1 MRLCVFCG
9 SSPGNGDQ
17 FLAAARGLGRAL
29 AERGIGLVYGGA
41 SVGCMGA
48 LADAVLQSGGEV
60 VGVIPRVLVER
71 EIAHPGLSDL
81 RIVQTLHERK
91 ALMAEL
97 SDGFI
102 ALPGGAGTLDEL
114 FEAWTWG
121 QLGLHRKPVGLLN
134 VAGYYDRL
142 AAFLDH
148 ALAAGFLNAE
158 HRGMLAIESEPDAL
172 LTRFAGYQPPARSKW
187 TASLKPLAPEAPPG
201 PAS

>member
-17 FLAAARGLGRAL
+17 FLAAARGLGCAL

-48 LADAVLQSGGEV
+48 LADAVLQSGGEAI
-60 VGVIPRVLVER
+60 GVIPRVLVER

-91 ALMAEL
+91 GLMAEL

-158 HRGMLAIESEPDAL
+158 HRGMLVIESEPDAL
-172 LTRFAGYQPPARSKW
+172 LTRFAGYQAPTRSKW
-187 TASLKPLAPEAPPG
+187 TASLKPLAPETPPR

>member
-17 FLAAARGLGRAL
+17 YLEAARRLGITL
-29 AERGIGLVYGGA
+29 TEHGIGLVYGGA

-48 LADAVLQSGGEV
+48 LADAMLQSGGEV

-71 EIAHPGLSDL
+71 EIAHGGLSDL

-91 ALMAEL
+91 ALMADL
-97 SDGFI
+97 ADGFI

-134 VAGYYDRL
+134 VAGYYDAL

-148 ALAAGFLNAE
+148 ALGAGFLNAE
-158 HRGMLAIESEPDAL
+158 HRRMLVIESDPQAL
-172 LTRFAGYQPPARSKW
+172 LTRFASYQPPTRSKW
-187 TASLKPLAPEAPPG
+187 TDASRRSER
-201 PAS
+201 

>member
-1 MRLCVFCG
+1 VTMIRLCVFCG

-17 FLAAARGLGRAL
+17 YLAGARGLGRAL
-29 AERGIGLVYGGA
+29 TERGIGLVYGGA

-48 LADAVLQSGGEV
+48 VADAVLQGGGEV
-60 VGVIPRVLVER
+60 IGVIPRVLVER

-97 SDGFI
+97 SEGFI

-134 VAGYYDRL
+134 VAGYYDAL

-148 ALAAGFLNAE
+148 ALDAGFLNAE
-158 HRGMLAIESEPDAL
+158 HRGMLAIESDPQVL
-172 LTRFAGYQPPARSKW
+172 LTRFAAYQPSTRTKW
-187 TASLKPLAPEAPPG
+187 TDTSRRNP
-201 PAS
+201 

>member
-9 SSPGNGDQ
+9 SSPGNGEQ

-91 ALMAEL
+91 AVMAEL

-102 ALPGGAGTLDEL
+102 ALPGGAGTLDEM

-134 VAGYYDRL
+134 VAGYYDTL
-142 AAFLDH
+142 AAFLDQ

-158 HRGMLAIESEPDAL
+158 HRGMLVIEPDPGTL
-172 LTRFAGYQPPARSKW
+172 LDRFAGYRAPTRSKW
-187 TASLKPLAPEAPPG
+187 ADPSQCGGG
-201 PAS
+201 PRRS

>member
-60 VGVIPRVLVER
+60 VGVVPRVLVER
-71 EIAHPGLSDL
+71 EIAHPGLQDL

-91 ALMAEL
+91 ALMADL
-97 SDGFI
+97 ADGFI

-121 QLGLHRKPVGLLN
+121 QLGLHRKPVGLVN
-134 VAGYYDRL
+134 VAGYYDGL
-142 AAFLDH
+142 AAFLDN

-158 HRGMLAIESEPDAL
+158 HRGMLVIESEPDAL
-172 LTRFAGYQPPARSKW
+172 LTRFAGYQPPTRSKW
-187 TASLKPLAPEAPPG
+187 TDASPRPER
-201 PAS
+201 

>member
-17 FLAAARGLGRAL
+17 YLAGARGLGRAL
-29 AERGIGLVYGGA
+29 TERGIGLVYGGA

-48 LADAVLQSGGEV
+48 IADAVLQSGGEV
-60 VGVIPRVLVER
+60 IGVIPRVLVER

-97 SDGFI
+97 AGGFV

-114 FEAWTWG
+114 FEAWTWA

-134 VAGYYDRL
+134 VAGYYDQL
-142 AAFLDH
+142 AGFLDH
-148 ALAAGFLNAE
+148 ALGAGFLNAE
-158 HRGMLAIESEPDAL
+158 HRGMLAIESDPQAL
-172 LTRFAGYQPPARSKW
+172 LNRFAAYQPPTRSKW
-187 TASLKPLAPEAPPG
+187 TDPSRLSP
-201 PAS
+201 

>member
-9 SSPGNGDQ
+9 SSPGNGEQ
-17 FLAAARGLGRAL
+17 YLEAARGLGRAL
-29 AERGIGLVYGGA
+29 TDRGIGLVYGGA

-48 LADAVLQSGGEV
+48 LADAVLQRGGEV

-81 RIVQTLHERK
+81 RVVQTLHERK
-91 ALMAEL
+91 AVMAEM

-134 VAGYYDRL
+134 VAGYYDTL

-158 HRGMLAIESEPDAL
+158 HRGMLAIESEPQAL
-172 LTRFAGYQPPARSKW
+172 LTRFAAYQPPTRSKW
-187 TASLKPLAPEAPPG
+187 TASLKPLAPEVPPR